1 MLNLAVS
8 GADHASVP
16 LDQINLVPTP
26 QATSTFQPIAH
37 SVLIDIFR
45 DQLKN
50 EGLSVLSEHHTLARY
65 GQRYF
70 GLFQID
76 MKREGASSGTVVGL
90 RNAHDKSFPAGIC
103 AGNAPFVCSNLCF
116 HNEVVLG
123 RKHTTH
129 IMKHLPEIV
138 SRAIGKLGD
147 MWVKHEKRVEGY
159 SNTVLTDEQAGHL
172 ILKGY
177 RAGAIG
183 KGMIVDVLDQ
193 WEKPLHE
200 EFAPRNLWSLH
211 NAFTE
216 VYKGNLVA
224 LPKRS
229 EALHSIFDP
238 SLVLLWIWVP
248 SKSLYKVLYKR
259 GAALYSVAPFS
270 YIVFYIVRYIIYR
283 ARCKTLAFAGPGP
296 VDANLLRL
304 V

>member
-1 MLNLAVS
+1 MKMLNLAVS

-45 DQLKN
+45 DQLKTA
-50 EGLSVLSEHHTLARY
+50 GLSVLSEHHTLARY

-76 MKREGASSGTVVGL
+76 MKREGAKSGTVVGL

-159 SNTVLTDEQAGHL
+159 SNTVLSDEQAGHL

-238 SLVLLWIWVP
+238 
-248 SKSLYKVLYKR
+248 
-259 GAALYSVAPFS
+259 
-270 YIVFYIVRYIIYR
+270 
-283 ARCKTLAFAGPGP
+283 FAGLT
-296 VDANLLRL
+296 VDMSPIE
-304 V
+304 VTI